1 MDTLLIHLQW
11 LLVDHEL
18 PRYTISEYI
27 WWMWRSKS
35 YYVTKATGERMLV
48 CVIYITISLSVLYYT
63 SHFFFFRISSS
74 EKVDKENRYS
84 EFSILCM
91 PYPGKS
97 FFLNWYFHLIIP
109 AVHFFRTLP
118 PSLFYFSLLF
128 ICWFFASWF

>member
-1 MDTLLIHLQW
+1 MKYSLALTIASAQNGYILIHLQG
-11 LLVDHEL
+11 LLVVHEL
-18 PRYTISEYI
+18 PRFTISEYI

-97 FFLNWYFHLIIP
+97 FFFKLIFSFDYPCSSFLQNITTIP
-109 AVHFFRTLP
+109 
-118 PSLFYFSLLF
+118 LLF
-128 ICWFFASWF
+128 